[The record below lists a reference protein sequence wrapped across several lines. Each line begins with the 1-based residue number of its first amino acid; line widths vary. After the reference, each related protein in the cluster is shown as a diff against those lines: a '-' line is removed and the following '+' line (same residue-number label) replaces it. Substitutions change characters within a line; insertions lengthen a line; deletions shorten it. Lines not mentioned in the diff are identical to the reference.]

1 MTQEE
6 RNVIISNIAQAACDH
21 FDLKDHLRALYWDT
35 VGILETS
42 NDDYIKEQADFYG
55 VEIETSTPD

>member
-6 RNVIISNIAQAACDH
+6 RNVVIANIAQAACDA
-21 FDLKDHLRALYWDT
+21 FDLKEHLRSLYWDT
-35 VGILETS
+35 HSELETS

-55 VEIETSTPD
+55 VEFSND

>member
-6 RNVIISNIAQAACDH
+6 RNVIISHIAQAACDA
-21 FDLKDHLRALYWDT
+21 FDLKEHLRALYADT
-35 VGILETS
+35 VCELEAS
-42 NDDYIKEQADFYG
+42 GDDYIKEQADFYG